1 MSDRDLKTLTR
12 VIETRGGFGHRE
24 HLELAWTYLGRYE
37 IDTAR
42 RVMASAIRHV
52 AGLHG
57 APDRYHDTITLSW
70 MHLVAVHKR
79 RSEAS
84 TFEQFIDDNSDLL
97 NRHLL
102 DRHYSPELLA
112 SDEARSRWT
121 QPNLREL
128 PALA

>member
-1 MSDRDLKTLTR
+1 
-12 VIETRGGFGHRE
+12 
-24 HLELAWTYLGRYE
+24 
-37 IDTAR
+37 
-42 RVMASAIRHV
+42 
-52 AGLHG
+52 
-57 APDRYHDTITLSW
+57 